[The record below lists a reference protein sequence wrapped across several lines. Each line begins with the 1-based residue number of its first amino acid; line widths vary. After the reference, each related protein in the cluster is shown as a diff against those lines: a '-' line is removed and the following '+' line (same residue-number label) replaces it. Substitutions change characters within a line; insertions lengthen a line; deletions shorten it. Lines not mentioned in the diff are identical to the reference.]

1 MPELCAGCTLGAR
14 VVFRVV
20 GRLKVASAERWGEA
34 RKREL
39 REKGW
44 TMGKINGHDF
54 LADNSDEFEEDG
66 SRYDSVIPPELRR
79 SHSELGGEGGGESG
93 GGRPGANSP
102 GLGGRPPLGEENTGF
117 EFGFLAVDT
126 GAEPR
131 EEAREMVLETR
142 GRAASLE
149 ELDREDEEGGDEF
162 DGPAAVPATS
172 AAAPQHA
179 IEDLQRQVRTIIDMA
194 LRVEAELKA
203 LVDAES
209 DRGRSCQLRT
219 QPSPAADRQ
228 SKESASDNGNSHTV
242 AREDGKES
250 TNGKAIAVAEA
261 ASFSRV
267 GQAASLP
274 QHDSGQATAD
284 GHCRNASGTQT
295 AEAGSFSYVGQA
307 ASLPHGKAIA
317 AEAGSFSHGRR
328 RGPAKM
334 TPARQDEVVHYVRAG
349 LSIRQAAAFVGCH
362 HTTIVKAAQ
371 RDPAFAWKLEQAE
384 TMADAMPLVRVI
396 RASRHSWQAAA
407 WLVKNHQPCAALR
420 RDRAAER
427 DAEAAESLV
436 RIDRLVRQQAPD
448 VDVKAVIRGDRV
460 SVELRPRR
468 GGTGVN

>member
-1 MPELCAGCTLGAR
+1 ME
-14 VVFRVV
+14 
-20 GRLKVASAERWGEA
+20 VASAKQWGEA
-34 RKREL
+34 PNREL
-39 REKGW
+39 REKGL
-44 TMGKINGHDF
+44 TMGKIKGRDVI
-54 LADNSDEFEEDG
+54 ADVEDFEEDG

-79 SHSELGGEGGGESG
+79 SHSKLDGEVGGESG
-93 GGRPGANSP
+93 GVPGANSP

-149 ELDREDEEGGDEF
+149 ELDQEDEEGGEGDVMPE
-162 DGPAAVPATS
+162 TT
-172 AAAPQHA
+172 AAAPLAA

-194 LRVEAELKA
+194 LRVEAELEA
-203 LVDAES
+203 LA
-209 DRGRSCQLRT
+209 RGRSCQLRT
-219 QPSPAADRQ
+219 QPSKVVDRH
-228 SKESASDNGNSHTV
+228 SKESASDNGNGATLSNGN
-242 AREDGKES
+242 EQES
-250 TNGKAIAVAEA
+250 TNGNAAAAEA
-261 ASFSRV
+261 GSFSHV

-274 QHDSGQATAD
+274 QRDDTQPDPTGD
-284 GHCRNASGTQT
+284 GHWRDASGTPQDGT
-295 AEAGSFSYVGQA
+295 N
-307 ASLPHGKAIA
+307 GKAAA

-371 RDPAFAWKLEQAE
+371 RDPAFAWKLEKAE

-420 RDRAAER
+420 RERAAER

-436 RIDRLVRQQAPD
+436 RLDRQIRQQAPD
-448 VDVKAVIRGDRV
+448 VDVKAVIRGGSV
-460 SVELRPRR
+460 SVELRPR
-468 GGTGVN
+468 GGRQPAAAE